1 MGIRRLAFSPKC
13 MAITALFGKN
23 IVPFSHVEPFGYD
36 KAPNEGTVTFL
47 AKFGAISP
55 APRK

>member
-1 MGIRRLAFSPKC
+1 

-23 IVPFSHVEPFGYD
+23 IVPFSYVELFGYD

-55 APRK
+55 ATRK